1 MGGMQ
6 QPGMMGGMMPGQ
18 GMGAMG
24 GMSQPQQVQ
33 APPASVAVAGVQPSV
48 VPPAQEKVDIMD
60 IPWAIPLKSRAG
72 YMAQFQANDK
82 AKTGQLAAVQAKNLL
97 LGTGLAQQTLAGVW
111 NLADIDKNGKLNTEE
126 FCVAM
131 HLCEQ
136 FQKGEPLPPQL
147 PVSLIPPQMRRAA
160 KDAGLIGTPGSGMN
174 SGLGSP
180 ASFEDKRKANWE
192 KGQEELSKRR
202 ASLLE
207 QQQQEKAERERKEK
221 EAAEAR
227 EKQKREAEAKRAAE
241 VEARRAR
248 ERELQRAQEEQK
260 RRAEEQKEAARKEME
275 ATRLRE
281 WEKSRQAELEA
292 HRQRETEKVIALRAK
307 KETLSSD
314 VEAIKT
320 KVEDLT
326 KGIAD
331 TRSGVT
337 DVKSFIDGMRSAR
350 DQKMA
355 DLNALKSQLKE
366 QNQRLLQVTQE
377 KARLEAKNKINQMKE
392 EDGVVVELT
401 DFDLKK
407 REKLKQVEAIRE
419 ELATL
424 KVEENEKKE
433 RVEENKKVLM
443 EHREKL
449 QAIIATCKA
458 LHEGFDEKRREVRAE
473 KQKKIRELTCP
484 DHAWGASPE
493 KSPSPDP
500 FDSPSFDKPVEEQ
513 QAAFDRQDTFGGQ
526 DAFAQQDSFGGQDA
540 FAEQD
545 SFAGQDAFAKQES
558 FAKQDSFGQED
569 AFAKQDSF
577 TKQETLTKEDSFS
590 RQDSVSSTVG
600 EAREAVAASSDL
612 TGYVQYR
619 ALYDYEARNPDELA
633 FKVNDIIMVHPS
645 QDHEP
650 GWLGGELAG
659 KVGWFPEAFAERVL
673 EGGDQT
679 LQPIA
684 EVPENGSD
692 SSSFHDASAA
702 PAADGNGFQANFTE
716 TPAPATS
723 TGEQPNEACVS
734 IYPYASDEPGDL
746 TFEAGEYITV
756 TAKAGDWWTGTLN
769 GRTGVFPFNY
779 VEAAPAQGSDSA
791 QPAAP
796 AGENGAEAKDGKKL
810 ELAQVIAPYE
820 ATSKEQLSLVQGT
833 MIVIKK
839 KTETGWWQG
848 EQGKGKKRSV
858 GWFPASYVKLLESRK
873 EEDSVAGPAQ
883 AVASGGERYVAMFPY
898 TGQYEDELS
907 FEEGAT
913 ILVTGKDE
921 EAWWKGEC
929 NGKTGVFP
937 SNYVEAA
944 KLDVP
949 EEEKKREKLIG
960 ELFQTE
966 ETYLDN
972 LKLVYEVFIRPIRAA
987 NVLSKQEL
995 SILFINWKDLII
1007 TNTKLMKSMRIRR
1020 GTVQSQSMIGDILC
1034 ENFPA
1039 MTAYIRFC
1047 SSQLSAA
1054 ALLQKLVETRHEF
1067 DLLLRQCQAHQRV
1080 QGMPLSFYLLKPV
1093 KRVTEYPLL
1102 VEKLVK
1108 STPPEHPDYT
1118 CLMEALQRARTLC
1131 EQVNEGT

>member
-1 MGGMQ
+1 MGMGMGGMGGMQ

-18 GMGAMG
+18 GMGVMG

-111 NLADIDKNGKLNTEE
+111 NLADIDKDGKLNTEE

-136 FQKGEPLPPQL
+136 FQKGEPLPSQL

-174 SGLGSP
+174 SGIGSP
-180 ASFEDKRKANWE
+180 ASFEDKRKANWD

-221 EAAEAR
+221 EAAEDR
-227 EKQKREAEAKRAAE
+227 EKQK
-241 VEARRAR
+241 
-248 ERELQRAQEEQK
+248 
-260 RRAEEQKEAARKEME
+260 KEME

-392 EDGVVVELT
+392 EEGVEFPEPEPFEVRNGFAYLVSLSAHCVKSLEPEVVELT

-407 REKLKQVEAIRE
+407 QEKLKQVEAIRE

-513 QAAFDRQDTFGGQ
+513 QAAFDRQDTFRGQ

-540 FAEQD
+540 FA
-545 SFAGQDAFAKQES
+545 KQVS

-577 TKQETLTKEDSFS
+577 TKQDTLTKEDSFS

-702 PAADGNGFQANFTE
+702 PAADGNGFQANFSE
-716 TPAPATS
+716 TPAPASS
-723 TGEQPNEACVS
+723 TGEQLNEAFVS

-779 VEAAPAQGSDSA
+779 VEAAPAQGSDLA

-796 AGENGAEAKDGKKL
+796 TGENGAENSAVAAGKPAAAAGGTMGRRKSIKKKAKDGKKL

-873 EEDSVAGPAQ
+873 EEDSAAGH
-883 AVASGGERYVAMFPY
+883 
-898 TGQYEDELS
+898 
-907 FEEGAT
+907 
-913 ILVTGKDE
+913 
-921 EAWWKGEC
+921 C
-929 NGKTGVFP
+929 
-937 SNYVEAA
+937 
-944 KLDVP
+944 
-949 EEEKKREKLIG
+949 
-960 ELFQTE
+960 
-966 ETYLDN
+966 
-972 LKLVYEVFIRPIRAA
+972 
-987 NVLSKQEL
+987 
-995 SILFINWKDLII
+995 
-1007 TNTKLMKSMRIRR
+1007 
-1020 GTVQSQSMIGDILC
+1020 
-1034 ENFPA
+1034 
-1039 MTAYIRFC
+1039 
-1047 SSQLSAA
+1047 
-1054 ALLQKLVETRHEF
+1054 
-1067 DLLLRQCQAHQRV
+1067 
-1080 QGMPLSFYLLKPV
+1080 
-1093 KRVTEYPLL
+1093 
-1102 VEKLVK
+1102 
-1108 STPPEHPDYT
+1108 
-1118 CLMEALQRARTLC
+1118 TLN
-1131 EQVNEGT
+1131 Q

>member
-1 MGGMQ
+1 MGGM
-6 QPGMMGGMMPGQ
+6 GMGGMMPGQ
-18 GMGAMG
+18 GMGGMP
-24 GMSQPQQVQ
+24 GMSQPQQSQ
-33 APPASVAVAGVQPSV
+33 APPAPVAVAGVQPSV

-60 IPWAIPLKSRAG
+60 IPWEIPLKSRAG

-111 NLADIDKNGKLNTEE
+111 NLADIDKDGKLNTEE

-174 SGLGSP
+174 SGIGSP
-180 ASFEDKRKANWE
+180 ASFEDKRKANWD

-207 QQQQEKAERERKEK
+207 AQQQEKAERERKEK

-307 KETLSSD
+307 KETLASD
-314 VEAIKT
+314 VEATKT

-331 TRSGVT
+331 TRSGVA
-337 DVKSFIDGMRSAR
+337 DVKSFIDGMRSSR
-350 DQKMA
+350 DTKMA
-355 DLNALKSQLKE
+355 DLNALKTQLKE

-377 KARLEAKNKINQMKE
+377 KARLEAKNKISQMKE
-392 EDGVVVELT
+392 EEGVVVELT

-407 REKLKQVEAIRE
+407 QEKLKQVEVLRE

-424 KVEENEKKE
+424 KIEENEKKD

-500 FDSPSFDKPVEEQ
+500 FDSPSFEKPAQ
-513 QAAFDRQDTFGGQ
+513 QQQDSFARQDTFGGQ

-540 FAEQD
+540 FA
-545 SFAGQDAFAKQES
+545 
-558 FAKQDSFGQED
+558 KQDSFGQEVDAFAQEVD
-569 AFAKQDSF
+569 AFAKQ
-577 TKQETLTKEDSFS
+577 KEESFS
-590 RQDSVSSTVG
+590 RQDSVSSAAG
-600 EAREAVAASSDL
+600 ETREAVAASSDL

-659 KVGWFPEAFAERVL
+659 KVGWFPEAFAERVV

-684 EVPENGSD
+684 EVPENGSE

-702 PAADGNGFQANFTE
+702 LGEQTAAASDGNGFQANFSDA
-716 TPAPATS
+716 PAPAA
-723 TGEQPNEACVS
+723 TGEQLNEACVS

-756 TAKAGDWWTGTLN
+756 T
-769 GRTGVFPFNY
+769 
-779 VEAAPAQGSDSA
+779 
-791 QPAAP
+791 
-796 AGENGAEAKDGKKL
+796 
-810 ELAQVIAPYE
+810 
-820 ATSKEQLSLVQGT
+820 
-833 MIVIKK
+833 
-839 KTETGWWQG
+839 
-848 EQGKGKKRSV
+848 
-858 GWFPASYVKLLESRK
+858 
-873 EEDSVAGPAQ
+873 
-883 AVASGGERYVAMFPY
+883 
-898 TGQYEDELS
+898 
-907 FEEGAT
+907 
-913 ILVTGKDE
+913 
-921 EAWWKGEC
+921 
-929 NGKTGVFP
+929 GKT
-937 SNYVEAA
+937 
-944 KLDVP
+944 
-949 EEEKKREKLIG
+949 
-960 ELFQTE
+960 
-966 ETYLDN
+966 
-972 LKLVYEVFIRPIRAA
+972 
-987 NVLSKQEL
+987 
-995 SILFINWKDLII
+995 
-1007 TNTKLMKSMRIRR
+1007 
-1020 GTVQSQSMIGDILC
+1020 
-1034 ENFPA
+1034 
-1039 MTAYIRFC
+1039 
-1047 SSQLSAA
+1047 
-1054 ALLQKLVETRHEF
+1054 
-1067 DLLLRQCQAHQRV
+1067 
-1080 QGMPLSFYLLKPV
+1080 
-1093 KRVTEYPLL
+1093 
-1102 VEKLVK
+1102 
-1108 STPPEHPDYT
+1108 
-1118 CLMEALQRARTLC
+1118 
-1131 EQVNEGT
+1131 